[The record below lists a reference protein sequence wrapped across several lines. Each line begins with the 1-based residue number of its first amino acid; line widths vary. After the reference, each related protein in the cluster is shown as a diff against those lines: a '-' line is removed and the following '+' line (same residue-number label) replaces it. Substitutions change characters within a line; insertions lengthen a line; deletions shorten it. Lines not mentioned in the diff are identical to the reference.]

1 MRIMNREG
9 IVTDIKGKY
18 AKIDLVRHSACG
30 DCGACSMGDENM
42 QMSVESLNQ
51 VDASVGDRVEIE
63 MQTDNVLTA
72 AFIAYVIPLTTFVL
86 GIVFG
91 MKYLAVSGYSGNI
104 EGAAAVIGLVLMF
117 LTYGV
122 IKLNDKKFKQSKKYL
137 SVVIKV
143 LQDDEIGPDCK
154 Q

>member
-1 MRIMNREG
+1 
-9 IVTDIKGKY
+9 
-18 AKIDLVRHSACG
+18 
-30 DCGACSMGDENM
+30 MGDENM

-51 VDASVGDRVEIE
+51 ADASIGDRVEIE

-91 MKYLAVSGYSGNI
+91 MKYLAASGYSGNI